1 MAYDGQ
7 TNDTSV
13 DTTTH
18 DDTDNTD
25 SADYSQVKHSGL
37 EQWITHE
44 SHKLGTFV
52 QIEHPLLML
61 VYTLRLISGRNVNGY
76 MKVQVL

>member
-25 SADYSQVKHSGL
+25 SADYS
-37 EQWITHE
+37 
-44 SHKLGTFV
+44 
-52 QIEHPLLML
+52 
-61 VYTLRLISGRNVNGY
+61 
-76 MKVQVL
+76 

>member
-1 MAYDGQ
+1 MPYDGQ

-25 SADYSQVKHSGL
+25 SADYG
-37 EQWITHE
+37 
-44 SHKLGTFV
+44 
-52 QIEHPLLML
+52 
-61 VYTLRLISGRNVNGY
+61 
-76 MKVQVL
+76 